1 MRVAAVILTFNEAAR
16 VRDCLE
22 SVRWADEIVVVDGYS
37 TDGTPD
43 IAREYTERIFLS
55 DRLGP
60 KNPGGYSDQR
70 NFALENVTAPWA
82 FFIDADERCTPELA
96 AEIRKTLADG
106 PCDDVAAYQMRRK
119 EYFFGVHTPYTHGS
133 GWLVRLLRTDRVRW
147 NDRLVHEGIA
157 TTGTIRQLQGM
168 LLHYSKDSIA
178 DYLATLN
185 RYTSL
190 EALEL
195 AKKDTP
201 LLRHPLFESFRTF
214 CNLYI
219 YKGACREG
227 AFGLIMSV
235 FLANYTFQTWA
246 KHWES
251 EMKSG
256 RIPATSPRFHALEF
270 VAAALR
276 SVWITLRPPRDF

>member
-1 MRVAAVILTFNEAAR
+1 MPVSVVVLTYNESSR

-22 SVRWADEIVVVDGYS
+22 SVRWADEIVVVDGFS
-37 TDGTPD
+37 TDDTVA
-43 IAREYTERIFLS
+43 IAKEFTGKVLLS
-55 DRLGP
+55 DLLGP
-60 KNPGGYSDQR
+60 KNPGGYSEQR
-70 NFALENVTAPWA
+70 NFALQNVTSPWV

-96 AEIRKTLADG
+96 NEIQKVLAS
-106 PCDDVAAYQMRRK
+106 PPPDDVTAFQVRRK
-119 EYFFGVHTPYTHGS
+119 EFFFGVYSEYTHGS

-147 NDRLVHEGIA
+147 NDRMVHEGIV
-157 TTGTIRQLQGM
+157 TSGSIRQLQGK

-178 DYLATLN
+178 DYLATQN

-195 AKKDTP
+195 EKKNAP
-201 LLRHPLFESFRTF
+201 LHRRPLFDSVRTF
-214 CNLYI
+214 CNLYL
-219 YKGACREG
+219 YKGAYREG

-235 FLANYTFQTWA
+235 FFASYSFQVWA

-256 RIPATSPRFHALEF
+256 RIPPTDPRFRFLEL

-276 SVWITLRPPRDF
+276 SVWITVRPPRD

>member
-1 MRVAAVILTFNEAAR
+1 MPVSVVVLTYNESAR

-22 SVRWADEIVVVDGYS
+22 SVRWADEIIVVDGFS
-37 TDGTPD
+37 TDDTVA
-43 IAREYTERIFLS
+43 IAKEFTGNVLLS

-70 NFALENVTAPWA
+70 NFALQHVTSPWVL
-82 FFIDADERCTPELA
+82 FIDADERCSPELS
-96 AEIRKTLADG
+96 AEIRKLLSEGSADG
-106 PCDDVAAYQMRRK
+106 VAAFQIRRK
-119 EYFFGVHTPYTHGS
+119 EYFFGVHTQYTHGS
-133 GWLVRLLRTDRVRW
+133 GWLVRLLRKDSVRW
-147 NDRLVHEGIA
+147 NDRLVHEGIV
-157 TTGTIRQLQGM
+157 TSGTIRQLQGE
-168 LLHYSKDSIA
+168 LLHYSKESIA
-178 DYLATLN
+178 DYLTTQN

-190 EALEL
+190 EARELEKQDS
-195 AKKDTP
+195 A
-201 LLRHPLFESFRTF
+201 LLRRPLFESFRTF

-219 YKGACREG
+219 YKGAYREG

-235 FLANYTFQTWA
+235 FFASYTFQTWA

-256 RIPATSPRFHALEF
+256 RIPATDPRFRVLEL

-276 SVWITLRPPRDF
+276 PLWITVRPPRD